1 MNNKRAAIVGGKI
14 VFATVLLATLSA
26 PLNAKPAKAAK
37 EEGTAEQ
44 RAACTPDVFRFC
56 TEFIPN
62 HEMIA
67 NCLRHNLYRL
77 NKLCRKVFE

>member
-1 MNNKRAAIVGGKI
+1 MRRKQTAKVGVQIVLI
-14 VFATVLLATLSA
+14 MVLFAVCCGS
-26 PLNAKPAKAAK
+26 LNAK
-37 EEGTAEQ
+37 EEGTAAQ

-67 NCLRHNLYRL
+67 NCLQHNLYRL
-77 NKLCRKVFE
+77 NKQCRAVFEGRLK